1 MSIASLSQHYL
12 SQFAAR
18 KGLQKLFW
26 NTSWLFAEKVFRMG
40 IGLIVGVWVARYLG
54 PSQFGAL
61 NYALAFATL
70 FSVLATLGL
79 NTIVVRD
86 LVRTPAEKDAI
97 MGTTFGLK
105 LCGGIAAMLA
115 TVIVAIS
122 IRSHDSAAVWLITVT
137 ALGMVFSAFDAIDF
151 WFQSQVAARY
161 VVWAKSS
168 VFLMVSLGKVVL
180 LLCGASLVMFAW
192 AGTVEVALGAVGLMI
207 AYWKTG
213 GRVGVWRFELAL
225 AKSLLRNSWPL
236 ILSGALGLIYLRIA
250 QVMVGRMTSN
260 AELGMYSVA
269 VRLAEA
275 WFFIP
280 MAIVAS
286 VAKLFHARLQRL
298 YSLMALTAY
307 AVAVPTTFLA
317 PFIIEALFG
326 RAYQGAAPMLAVLIW
341 GSLFINLATARS
353 AYLTTMNWI
362 RVQLFFNLL
371 GCGASLALNFALIP
385 RYGGMGAVVASCISY
400 AVAGVASS
408 FVYKPL
414 FPTGR
419 MMLKAM
425 IYPKVW

>member
-1 MSIASLSQHYL
+1 MSIVSISQHYL
-12 SQFAAR
+12 SQFAER

-26 NTSWLFAEKVFRMG
+26 NTSWLFAEKLLRMG
-40 IGLIVGVWVARYLG
+40 IGLMVGVWVARYLG

-70 FSVLATLGL
+70 FSVVATLGL

-86 LVRTPAEKDAI
+86 LVRTPAEKDVI

-115 TVIVAIS
+115 AVIVAKS

-151 WFQSQVAARY
+151 WFQSQVEARY
-161 VVWAKSS
+161 IVWAKSS

-192 AGTVEVALGAVGLMI
+192 AGTVEVAIGAAALVI

-213 GRVGVWRFELAL
+213 GRLGVWRFELVL
-225 AKSLLRNSWPL
+225 AQSLLRNSWPL

-286 VAKLFHARLQRL
+286 VSPNLVAAKQIDETLFHARPQRL
-298 YSLMALTAY
+298 YSLMALTSY
-307 AVAVPTTFLA
+307 AVAVPTTLLA
-317 PFIIEALFG
+317 PVIIKTLFG

-371 GCGASLALNFALIP
+371 GCVASL
-385 RYGGMGAVVASCISY
+385 RSEERRV
-400 AVAGVASS
+400 
-408 FVYKPL
+408 
-414 FPTGR
+414 
-419 MMLKAM
+419 
-425 IYPKVW
+425 